1 MKTQYVES
9 LAVEVDVR
17 YKPLLKASELLLLL
31 RHDDKTPWN
40 TAEHMEVERML
51 VSSGEV
57 GQAAPP
63 YVLEVW

>member
-1 MKTQYVES
+1 VES
-9 LAVEVDVR
+9 LVVEVDVR

-31 RHDDKTPWN
+31 LCHDDKRIRN
-40 TAEHMEVERML
+40 TAECMEVEQMI

-57 GQAAPP
+57 GRAAPP